1 MIPVLREKG
10 FFLSERD
17 YGKEKMLMK
26 KISCNVLAS
35 IVSQLVACLYGL
47 VVPRLILG
55 HYGSEVNGLTQSI
68 VQFLGV
74 IHFLDMGLGQVVC
87 SSLYG
92 PLAKRDFAQV
102 SRILASGRKFY
113 GGIGIALA
121 GYVALL
127 MAFYPRLVS
136 GGFGWAYTAGL
147 ILVLSISSF
156 AQYFFGIT
164 NELLLQADQ
173 KQYVLFWL
181 QIFCNTLSMA
191 VCICLLKLGSPIHAV
206 RLAAAC
212 VYLLKPLYCSLYIR
226 RRYPIRRKIRY
237 GTEPISQKW
246 SGIAQHV
253 SAVVLDGTDNIVLTL
268 CSSLSN
274 VSIYSVYYLVI
285 ANIQGF
291 YSAATAG
298 IQSAAGAVW
307 AGGDE
312 GKIQSMFTWVET
324 ALHLVTVFLFTC
336 TGLLIVPFVRV
347 YTEGLTD
354 ADYIQPLFASVLV
367 LAYGIRSLRTPYNIW
382 ILAAGHFRQTRACHI
397 TAAAVNLAVSILG
410 VFRFG
415 LLGVALGTLV
425 AMCVQTVW
433 LAWYAARNLVKC
445 SGKHLLRQCLADAV
459 AAALILS
466 AAAPIRLPSVSYLGW
481 FTMAIQVALT
491 AILCIGAVTALFH
504 KDLLIQIHRQIRC
517 RMERTHPYREKVR
530 KAI

>member
-17 YGKEKMLMK
+17 YGKEYILMK
-26 KISCNVLAS
+26 KISRNLRAS
-35 IVSQLVACLYGL
+35 IVSQVVAFFYGM

-55 HYGSEVNGLTQSI
+55 QYGSQVNGLTQSI

-74 IHFLDMGLGQVVC
+74 ISFLDMGLGQVVC

-92 PLAKRDFAQV
+92 PLAKGDFAQV

-113 GGIGIALA
+113 GGIGLALA
-121 GYVALL
+121 GYVGVL
-127 MAFYPRLVS
+127 MAVYPRLVS

-147 ILVLSISSF
+147 ILVLSIGSF
-156 AQYFFGIT
+156 AQYFFGLT

-173 KQYVLFWL
+173 KQYVLYGL
-181 QIFCNTLSMA
+181 QIFCNTVSML
-191 VCICLLKLGSPIHAV
+191 VCIWLLKWNASIHTV

-237 GTEPISQKW
+237 GTEPIPQKW

-285 ANIQGF
+285 AHIQGF

-307 AGGDE
+307 ARQDE
-312 GKIQSMFTWVET
+312 RSIREMFAWVEA
-324 ALHLVTVFLFTC
+324 ALHMATVFLFTC

-354 ADYIQPLFASVLV
+354 ADYIQPLFAGVLV
-367 LAYGIRSLRTPYNIW
+367 LAYGIRCLRTPYNIW
-382 ILAAGHFRQTRACHI
+382 ILVAGHFRQTRACHI
-397 TAAAVNLAVSILG
+397 TAAAVNLTVSVIC
-410 VFRFG
+410 VFRLG
-415 LLGVALGTLV
+415 LLGVAIGTLV
-425 AMCVQTVW
+425 AMCYQTVW
-433 LAWYAARNLVKC
+433 LAWYAARNLIKC
-445 SGKHLLRQCLADAV
+445 SGKHLLRQCLGDALAV
-459 AAALILS
+459 GLILL

-481 FTMAIQVALT
+481 FAMAIQVALT
-491 AILCIGAVTALFH
+491 AILCIGAVAVIFH
-504 KDLLIQIHRQIRC
+504 KELLQQLC
-517 RMERTHPYREKVR
+517 CSADRTRTIREKVR